1 MREQKVSLHRGCSY
15 GSRDKYRFH
24 CALVLDHPEVNQI
37 VRFLKGTRRCDN
49 ISVVVQPVAPPC
61 PLRVKPGNA
70 AKEFMVSAF
79 APIGDIPRQ
88 RRRPPEIERRPDDR

>member
-1 MREQKVSLHRGCSY
+1 MREQEVSLHRCCSY

-24 CALVLDHPEVNQI
+24 CALVLDHPEVDQI

-61 PLRVKPGNA
+61 PLRVDAVEKVFWG
-70 AKEFMVSAF
+70 
-79 APIGDIPRQ
+79 
-88 RRRPPEIERRPDDR
+88 